1 MFASFGG
8 NADAPPAWRERVR
21 QHAWGISTAALA
33 LFGTVLVYGTVS
45 EIDRLT
51 LATAPTPPEVATDVV
66 TVAADKLGRSA
77 AFRILLFSDEFR
89 WRMSSHD
96 ALDTTPGRP
105 AFTTEMKA
113 VLSEA
118 EEIIV
123 VGASSEELPEGVPF
137 EVGRKAEEKR
147 AARRAEKISTWV
159 REALSKPI
167 PIRKLNVGH
176 HTPTGRPADT
186 SDQRRVVIILVL
198 EHDDGADLDQA
209 LRAAMANESLRA
221 PVFEALLTRYS
232 LSAGQAFTWVP

>member
-8 NADAPPAWRERVR
+8 GIDAPSIWRERVR
-21 QHAWGISTAALA
+21 QHAWGLSTAALA
-33 LFGTVLVYGTVS
+33 VFGSALAYATVS

-89 WRMSSHD
+89 WRLSSHD

-105 AFTTEMKA
+105 DFTAEMKA
-113 VLSEA
+113 VLGEA

>member
-8 NADAPPAWRERVR
+8 DADAPSTWRERAR
-21 QHAWGISTAALA
+21 KHAWGISTAALA
-33 LFGTVLVYGTVS
+33 LFGSVLVYATVS

-51 LATAPTPPEVATDVV
+51 LARAPTPPEVATDVV

-89 WRMSSHD
+89 WRLSSHN
-96 ALDTTPGRP
+96 ALDTTPTQP
-105 AFTTEMKA
+105 AFTSEMKA
-113 VLSEA
+113 VLGEA

-123 VGASSEELPEGVPF
+123 VGASSEELPDGVPF
-137 EVGRKAEEKR
+137 EIGRKAEEKR

-176 HTPTGRPADT
+176 HTPTSRPADT